1 MTRRG
6 GALNAELRPRRTPRG
21 DHRDDAPDAAT
32 ATPVRTSSSSH
43 PADSSSSPRAL
54 HPAAADALRH
64 IDALAR
70 RVGLPRANDPE
81 RGSARTFPAEAE
93 TRAAADRTLEA
104 ERVDAERHREARVRA
119 RVRAAR
125 DDRDDTSRPTVP
137 RHLADVSRP
146 TVPRRFADHLARRRV
161 ASDSNANATD
171 VSNSHSTVDPPPA
184 ATSPSSPAT
193 PSAFVARGAADA
205 ALEDARAALARAA
218 DADARLMRAAVA
230 PTPAPPPSRT
240 RRERPTRET
249 GTAGRGAENRGGDVF
264 ESGGDG
270 SEDRRDT
277 NRRGG
282 AVDAASRDERDD
294 RRGGFDDPFAFASR
308 RRAETAARRE
318 ALAARVRRWKNGEPD
333 AEDRIR
339 TDDDAVKA
347 AAKAR
352 ASAATLARALRR
364 LERVATEVPA
374 ATTGT
379 PPAAR
384 ARAPGETPSHRSTPS
399 RRSTRASSS
408 PANHSA
414 SIDLPASIRIPTRDE
429 TLDVIRAMEERA
441 RSRHAE
447 TVVGPENA
455 AAWMV
460 RRAERD
466 AGPGEEQNADDDAAT
481 AAVRGLRRLR
491 LARTRTD
498 AETRTDADD
507 GSDDGSDADSAGLSP
522 PTRPTRRDDGE
533 GAHSDCEGA
542 DDGCALSASPPTRP
556 PPFATRISPAGQN
569 PTAGSND
576 DDDECS
582 DAPDAATF
590 AGDETGR
597 LRHVKDFESLMAYAF
612 D

>member
-32 ATPVRTSSSSH
+32 ATPVRASSSSH

-70 RVGLPRANDPE
+70 RVGLPRANDPA

-104 ERVDAERHREARVRA
+104 ERVDAERHREAPLVRA

-146 TVPRRFADHLARRRV
+146 TVPRHLADHLARRRV
-161 ASDSNANATD
+161 ASDSNANAT
-171 VSNSHSTVDPPPA
+171 
-184 ATSPSSPAT
+184 TSPTLTRPSIRRRRRAPPSSPAT

-218 DADARLMRAAVA
+218 DADARLMRAAAA

-240 RRERPTRET
+240 RREWPTRET

-379 PPAAR
+379 PPR
-384 ARAPGETPSHRSTPS
+384 RERERPGRH
-399 RRSTRASSS
+399 
-408 PANHSA
+408 
-414 SIDLPASIRIPTRDE
+414 LRI
-429 TLDVIRAMEERA
+429 A
-441 RSRHAE
+441 
-447 TVVGPENA
+447 
-455 AAWMV
+455 
-460 RRAERD
+460 
-466 AGPGEEQNADDDAAT
+466 
-481 AAVRGLRRLR
+481 RRLR
-491 LARTRTD
+491 VARRARLLLPRITPRPSIFPRRFVYPR
-498 AETRTDADD
+498 A
-507 GSDDGSDADSAGLSP
+507 
-522 PTRPTRRDDGE
+522 TRPWT
-533 GAHSDCEGA
+533 
-542 DDGCALSASPPTRP
+542 
-556 PPFATRISPAGQN
+556 
-569 PTAGSND
+569 
-576 DDDECS
+576 
-582 DAPDAATF
+582 
-590 AGDETGR
+590 
-597 LRHVKDFESLMAYAF
+597 
-612 D
+612 

>member
-32 ATPVRTSSSSH
+32 ATPVRASSSSH

-70 RVGLPRANDPE
+70 RVGLPRANDPA

-146 TVPRRFADHLARRRV
+146 TVPRHLADHLARRRV

-218 DADARLMRAAVA
+218 DADARLMRAAAA

-240 RRERPTRET
+240 RREWPTASET

-277 NRRGG
+277 NCRGG

-308 RRAETAARRE
+308 RRAETAARRDE
-318 ALAARVRRWKNGEPD
+318 RWRCAFGVGK
-333 AEDRIR
+333 
-339 TDDDAVKA
+339 
-347 AAKAR
+347 
-352 ASAATLARALRR
+352 
-364 LERVATEVPA
+364 TE
-374 ATTGT
+374 
-379 PPAAR
+379 
-384 ARAPGETPSHRSTPS
+384 
-399 RRSTRASSS
+399 
-408 PANHSA
+408 N
-414 SIDLPASIRIPTRDE
+414 
-429 TLDVIRAMEERA
+429 
-441 RSRHAE
+441 
-447 TVVGPENA
+447 
-455 AAWMV
+455 
-460 RRAERD
+460 
-466 AGPGEEQNADDDAAT
+466 
-481 AAVRGLRRLR
+481 
-491 LARTRTD
+491 RTRRIGF
-498 AETRTDADD
+498 E
-507 GSDDGSDADSAGLSP
+507 
-522 PTRPTRRDDGE
+522 PTT
-533 GAHSDCEGA
+533 
-542 DDGCALSASPPTRP
+542 T
-556 PPFATRISPAGQN
+556 Q
-569 PTAGSND
+569 
-576 DDDECS
+576 
-582 DAPDAATF
+582 
-590 AGDETGR
+590 
-597 LRHVKDFESLMAYAF
+597 
-612 D
+612 